1 MSAVWFNGA
10 FVAGTLPLD
19 PQDRGFLLG
28 DGVFETVAVIN
39 HKPLWLDE
47 HVQRMAYA
55 ANELGLPFHA
65 EGLFAGLTEVLKK
78 SEAQCEVLRITLGRG
93 KTSRG
98 LAGDGTSPSLLI
110 TLDEFAAKNL
120 FQPCRLKVSQVRRN
134 AFAPSSRLKTLSY
147 IDGVA
152 AAREV
157 TSEADD
163 ALMLITSGDVASS
176 TVANVF
182 VLRGD
187 ALITPSLDQGIL
199 PGITRRILLD
209 NAKKLGLN
217 PVERAVP
224 LEDLVRADAVFLCN
238 SLRFIRSVTMLNGE
252 PLGRRPLDNLI
263 EGLGALAK
271 KQCGI
276 DPRTL
281 LRMKGRDN
289 EIFC

>member
-1 MSAVWFNGA
+1 LSAVWFNDG

-19 PQDRGFLLG
+19 PHDRGFLLG

-47 HVQRMAYA
+47 HVQRMAHA
-55 ANELGLPFHA
+55 AVELGVVFNA
-65 EGLFAGLTEVLKK
+65 ERTFTGLTEVLKK
-78 SEAQCEVLRITLGRG
+78 SEAQCEVLRITLSRG
-93 KTSRG
+93 KAARG

-110 TLDEFAAKNL
+110 TLDEFAARNF
-120 FQPCRLKVSQVRRN
+120 FQSCHLKVSQVRRN
-134 AFAPSSRLKTLSY
+134 EFAPSSRLKTLSY
-147 IDGVA
+147 IDGIA

-157 TSEADD
+157 ASEADD
-163 ALMLITSGDVASS
+163 ALMLNTSGHVASA
-176 TVANVF
+176 TVGNIFA
-182 VLRGD
+182 LHGD
-187 ALITPSLDQGIL
+187 ELITPSLDQGVL

-209 NAKKLGLN
+209 HAKKLELK

-238 SLRFIRSVTMLNGE
+238 SLRFIRPVTTLNGE
-252 PLGRRPLDNLI
+252 PLGKGPLDKLI
-263 EGLGALAK
+263 ERLGGLAK

-281 LRMKGRDN
+281 M
-289 EIFC
+289 

>member
-10 FVAGTLPLD
+10 FVTGALPLD
-19 PQDRGFLLG
+19 PHDRGFLLG

-47 HVQRMAYA
+47 HVQRMAHA
-55 ANELGLPFHA
+55 AAELGIGFNA
-65 EGLFAGLTEVLKK
+65 ERTFTALTEVLKK
-78 SEAQCEVLRITLGRG
+78 SDAQCEVLRITLSRG
-93 KTSRG
+93 NAARG

-120 FQPCRLKVSQVRRN
+120 FQSCRLKVSQVRRN
-134 AFAPSSRLKTLSY
+134 EFAPSSRLKTLSY
-147 IDGVA
+147 VDGIA

-157 TSEADD
+157 AADADD
-163 ALMLITSGDVASS
+163 ALMLNTSGHVASA
-176 TVANVF
+176 TVGNIF
-182 VLRGD
+182 VLQGD
-187 ALITPSLDQGIL
+187 ELVTPSLDQGVL
-199 PGITRRILLD
+199 PGIMRRVLLD
-209 NAKKLGLN
+209 HGKELGLK

-238 SLRFIRSVTMLNGE
+238 SLRFIRTVTTLNGE
-252 PLGRRPLDNLI
+252 PLGKGSQDSLT
-263 EGLGALAK
+263 EGLCALAK

-281 LRMKGRDN
+281 M
-289 EIFC
+289 

>member
-1 MSAVWFNGA
+1 LSAVWFNGA
-10 FVAGTLPLD
+10 FIAGTLPLD
-19 PQDRGFLLG
+19 PHDRGFLLG
-28 DGVFETVAVIN
+28 DGVFETISVIN

-47 HVQRMAYA
+47 HVQRMGHA
-55 ANELGLPFHA
+55 AAELGIAFNA
-65 EGLFAGLTEVLKK
+65 EATFAGLTEVLKK
-78 SEAQCEVLRITLGRG
+78 SAAPCEVLRITLSRG
-93 KTSRG
+93 KAARG

-134 AFAPSSRLKTLSY
+134 EFAPSSRLKTLSY
-147 IDGVA
+147 IDGIA

-157 TSEADD
+157 AGDADD
-163 ALMLITSGDVASS
+163 ALMLNTSGHVASP
-176 TVANVF
+176 TIANIF
-182 VLRGD
+182 LLQGD
-187 ALITPSLDQGIL
+187 ELITPSLDQGIL

-209 NAKKLGLN
+209 HAKKLGLK

-238 SLRFIRSVTMLNGE
+238 SLRFIRPVSMLNGE
-252 PLGRRPLDNLI
+252 PLGKGSLDRLI
-263 EGLGALAK
+263 EGLGGLAK

-281 LRMKGRDN
+281 M
-289 EIFC
+289 

>member
-1 MSAVWFNGA
+1 MSVAWFNGT
-10 FVAGTLPLD
+10 FVVGTMPLD
-19 PQDRGFLLG
+19 AHDRGFLLG

-47 HVQRMAYA
+47 HVQRMAHA
-55 ANELGLPFHA
+55 AAELGLAFNA
-65 EGLFAGLTEVLKK
+65 KATFAGLTEVLKK
-78 SEAQCEVLRITLGRG
+78 SEVQCEVLRITLSRG
-93 KTSRG
+93 KAARG

-110 TLDEFAAKNL
+110 TLDEFSAKNL

-147 IDGVA
+147 IDGIA
-152 AAREV
+152 AAREAAG
-157 TSEADD
+157 EADD
-163 ALMLITSGDVASS
+163 ALMLNTSDHVAS
-176 TVANVF
+176 TTIANIF
-182 VLRGD
+182 ALQGD

-199 PGITRRILLD
+199 PGIMRRILLD
-209 NAKKLGLN
+209 NARKLGLR

-238 SLRFIRSVTMLNGE
+238 SLRFIRPVTALNGE
-252 PLGRRPLDNLI
+252 PLGKGSLDRLI
-263 EGLGALAK
+263 EGLGGLAK

-281 LRMKGRDN
+281 R
-289 EIFC
+289 